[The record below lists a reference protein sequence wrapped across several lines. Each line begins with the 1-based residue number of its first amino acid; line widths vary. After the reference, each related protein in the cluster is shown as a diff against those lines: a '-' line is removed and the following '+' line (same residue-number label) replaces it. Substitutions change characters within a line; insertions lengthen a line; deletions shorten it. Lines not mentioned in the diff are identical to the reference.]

1 MFHVKT
7 RLVKI
12 KLSEGNYEFL
22 FTDLPQEEFGSEEL
36 KHVYHLR
43 WEIETSFSFLKYNMA
58 LNSFHSKR
66 RDFICQEIY
75 ARMILFNLTM
85 LLVHSVELPKKDCL
99 LEYKVSISDAV
110 ITCRDFLH
118 NRMSSDTVELL
129 LIGNVT
135 PIREGRTY
143 PRKKHT
149 KRVVPLSYRA

>member
-1 MFHVKT
+1 
-7 RLVKI
+7 
-12 KLSEGNYEFL
+12 
-22 FTDLPQEEFGSEEL
+22 
-36 KHVYHLR
+36 
-43 WEIETSFSFLKYNMA
+43 MA